1 MTFQDDIPEEE
12 ISEWA
17 MDLAFDMDEFFRQH
31 DPQYAAE
38 HPEEHA
44 AKEEIY
50 ENLMAGRISALDE
63 KLAALGQTQE
73 DYLPSEIEKFKDA
86 TGYEEFLDV
95 DPRQSGRPSK
105 TRISP
110 IWTRC
115 WPLRN
120 RQTGV

>member
-1 MTFQDDIPEEE
+1 MMTFQDDIPEEE

-17 MDLAFDMDEFFRQH
+17 MDLAYDMDEFFRQH

-50 ENLMAGRISALDE
+50 ENLMAD
-63 KLAALGQTQE
+63 AALPWTRSWPRWVRPRRTIFLRRLRSSRT
-73 DYLPSEIEKFKDA
+73 LPAMRNFWMW
-86 TGYEEFLDV
+86 T
-95 DPRQSGRPSK
+95 RRRSGRPSK

-110 IWTRC
+110 MWTRC
-115 WPLRN
+115 
-120 RQTGV
+120 